1 MDDEYQD
8 ESDLK
13 SLKNEVRRLQA
24 MVEIHMR
31 STEKRKVE
39 CFGKY
44 TPDAAEV
51 LASWLT
57 EETKAGVCRQ
67 DMAFFRVGKEDIATK
82 EILER
87 LRISGL
93 GWSNLKIDG
102 PSLVK
107 SAKDFKKIQKKIT
120 KMAEKLGSD
129 WAEDVLPI
137 GQTVT
142 KGEYFHLL
150 QGAKIMWKPLR
161 TLLELSM
168 VVSGEDGGM
177 PLELFLETVHT
188 VSMEGLRLMYDLTL
202 QSQLQ
207 VLGGGALS
215 KSYVKD
221 VSQANTSEERKKDIV
236 REDQNR
242 RAAKANEDAL
252 KAIANAI
259 SNVGYGNRGITRNDS
274 RGMSGEGRMFRGG
287 RGRRGR
293 YVSDGSDHNPPN
305 NRNNENPQPNGATGG
320 NNV

>member
-1 MDDEYQD
+1 MNDEYQD

-24 MVEIHMR
+24 IVEIHTR
-31 STEKRKVE
+31 NLEKRKVE

-57 EETKAGVCRQ
+57 EETEAGVCLQ

-102 PSLVK
+102 PSFVK
-107 SAKDFKKIQKKIT
+107 SAKEFKKIQKKIT
-120 KMAEKLGSD
+120 KMTEKLGSD

-188 VSMEGLRLMYDLTL
+188 VQLRGSTNSIDT
-202 QSQLQ
+202 
-207 VLGGGALS
+207 
-215 KSYVKD
+215 
-221 VSQANTSEERKKDIV
+221 TSIH
-236 REDQNR
+236 EDQGNGDER
-242 RAAKANEDAL
+242 NTNDGDDSGTEMAGPAMVS
-252 KAIANAI
+252 IAE
-259 SNVGYGNRGITRNDS
+259 GNG
-274 RGMSGEGRMFRGG
+274 SGDDGVR
-287 RGRRGR
+287 
-293 YVSDGSDHNPPN
+293 GSDQEQCDVEVRTTFYNIKDLGQSGKDCVPKK
-305 NRNNENPQPNGATGG
+305 Q
-320 NNV
+320 